1 MPPRKLQT
9 EVSSTSEDI
18 FTFLTMKVFDHEVR
32 MKISDLSLDELN
44 ELVKGLVDDRL
55 RDLLGDP
62 DLGLELNDTLRARLK
77 NSLASETRITGEEMA
92 DKLGLRW

>member
-1 MPPRKLQT
+1 MQSLTPPRKLQT
-9 EVSSTSEDI
+9 DVRSTPEKTI
-18 FTFLTMKVFDHEVR
+18 NRFEREVR

-62 DLGLELNDTLRARLK
+62 DLGLQLSDTLRARLK
-77 NSLASETRITGEEMA
+77 HSLASETRVTGEEMA
-92 DKLGLRW
+92 DKLGLQW